1 VPEIGQVDAA
11 AAQAAV
17 EALSRRVVDLVRSA
31 RRPAAPALRAW
42 DVTGVAA
49 HLSHALDGVTAMA
62 EGGGGLLSDLW
73 ELSSLTEALVAGEAE
88 RDLAVLAGR
97 IEATTARFLSIV
109 RSENGD
115 GRRRWLVEGIEHSV
129 TTLTCH
135 VLNELVVH
143 GRDIAM
149 AEGVPWPISR
159 SEGALV
165 VCGFLLPVLASLG
178 PAMVDQEAAAGV
190 RATLE
195 LRVRGGCRAVLRFD
209 DGDFSVTGA
218 PSSGPVDCH
227 LLVDPGAFMLVA
239 WGRISQWHA
248 IPRGQ
253 LLAWGRRP
261 WLGLRLR
268 ALVRNP

>member
-1 VPEIGQVDAA
+1 VRDIPEVDPA

-17 EALSRRVVDLVRSA
+17 EAVGRRVVELVRSV
-31 RRPAAPALRAW
+31 RRPAARALGAW

-62 EGGGGLLSDLW
+62 EGGGGLLADIW
-73 ELSSLTEALVAGEAE
+73 DLSSLTEALVAGETE
-88 RDLAVLAGR
+88 RDLAVLAAR
-97 IEATTARFLSIV
+97 IQASTARFLSIV
-109 RSENGD
+109 RSAAGD
-115 GRRRWLVEGIEHSV
+115 GRRRWLVEGIEHTVS
-129 TTLTCH
+129 TLTCH

-165 VCGFLLPVLASLG
+165 VCGFLLPVIGSLG
-178 PAMVDQEAAAGV
+178 PAIIDQEAAAGL
-190 RATLE
+190 RATFE
-195 LRVRGGCRAVLRFD
+195 LRVRGGCRALLRFD
-209 DGDFSVTGA
+209 DGDFSVTGS

-227 LLVDPGAFMLVA
+227 LSVDPGAFLLVA
-239 WGRISQWHA
+239 WDRISQWHA

-268 ALVRNP
+268 SLVRNA